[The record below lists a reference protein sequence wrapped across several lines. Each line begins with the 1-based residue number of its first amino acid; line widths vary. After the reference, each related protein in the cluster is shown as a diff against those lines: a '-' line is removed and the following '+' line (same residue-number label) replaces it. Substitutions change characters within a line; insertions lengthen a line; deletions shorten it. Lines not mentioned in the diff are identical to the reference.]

1 MPAIRVNGLQ
11 KSYPMPDGSALKVL
25 DDFSFDVE
33 DGEFICILGPSGCG
47 KSTTLDILAGLTTED
62 GGEVRIGD
70 GGRDITAYGYVFQR
84 PRLLD
89 WRTVR
94 DNLEFALSA
103 AGTPR
108 QEWDRRVDHYLEMVG
123 LHDFADTFPL
133 QLSGGMQQRTSI
145 ARAFVIEPGVLLMD
159 EPFSA
164 LDELTARKLRSQL
177 TRLWQQEGR
186 TIIFVT
192 HNALEAAFL
201 ADRIYVTS
209 PRPASLVGSLTVDVP
224 RPRRPDDPRLIEL
237 QHEIIQMLESGGAE
251 VDESG
256 AVEQHFDDDG
266 TVRTNARPA
275 TRSPDQE
282 VRT

>member
-1 MPAIRVNGLQ
+1 MPAIHVNGLQ
-11 KSYPMPDGSALKVL
+11 KSYAMSDGNILKVL

-33 DGEFICILGPSGCG
+33 DGEFVCILGPSGCG
-47 KSTTLDILAGLTTED
+47 KSTTLDILAGLTSQDE
-62 GGEVRIGD
+62 GEVHIGE
-70 GGRDITAYGYVFQR
+70 GGRNSTDYGYVFQR

-94 DNLEFALSA
+94 DNLEFVLSA

-108 QEWDRRVDHYLEMVG
+108 QEWDRRVGHYLEMVG
-123 LHDFADTFPL
+123 LNEFAETFPL

-177 TRLWQQEGR
+177 TRLWQQERR

-251 VDESG
+251 LDESG
-256 AVEQHFDDDG
+256 AVEQHVHGDG
-266 TVRTNARPA
+266 TVRDSSPQA
-275 TRSPDQE
+275 THNPDQE
-282 VRT
+282 VRA